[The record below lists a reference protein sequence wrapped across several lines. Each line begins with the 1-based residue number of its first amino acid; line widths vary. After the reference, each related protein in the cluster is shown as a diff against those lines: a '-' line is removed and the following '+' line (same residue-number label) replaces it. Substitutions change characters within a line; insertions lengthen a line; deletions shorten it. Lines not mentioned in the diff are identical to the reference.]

1 MQPFVRRFVHP
12 RVRALF
18 FEALADIRCAAGGDI
33 NSYAVFAE
41 TFYTVAGR
49 NSGCGL
55 IVPSGILT
63 DDTTKLFFQELQS
76 THALAQ
82 AIDFENN
89 ETLFPGVGHG
99 RMRFCLLTIRK
110 GLQTKAARL
119 FFLARGVADLADEE
133 RWFELGPGDCGGH
146 QPETPRRA
154 RSFSADAMLRSRRRS
169 IVGFRCSDE
178 SRLRRARGARDFTG
192 SST

>member
-1 MQPFVRRFVHP
+1 MLGTPPWERVKFQEAEWFAQRRP
-12 RVRALF
+12 DISMAPNAAARKALIAKLPSEDPSLHAAF
-18 FEALADIRCAAGGDI
+18 REAIRSSEGESAFLRGSGRYPLCGRGDI

-99 RMRFCLLTIRK
+99 
-110 GLQTKAARL
+110 G
-119 FFLARGVADLADEE
+119 
-133 RWFELGPGDCGGH
+133 
-146 QPETPRRA
+146 
-154 RSFSADAMLRSRRRS
+154 
-169 IVGFRCSDE
+169 
-178 SRLRRARGARDFTG
+178 
-192 SST
+192 